1 MERGGAMERTN
12 EDEREKERDKEARKQ
27 VKADPSLR

>member
-12 EDEREKERDKEARKQ
+12 ETNERRKEIRKQ